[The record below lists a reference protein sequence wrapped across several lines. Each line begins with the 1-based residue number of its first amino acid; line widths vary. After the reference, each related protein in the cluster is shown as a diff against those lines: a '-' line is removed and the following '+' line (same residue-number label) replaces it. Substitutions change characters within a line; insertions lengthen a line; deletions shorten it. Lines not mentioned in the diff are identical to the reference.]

1 MHPYDVMTLKPKNPA
16 SKILIHVGVRKFSGS
31 QVVEEWDSSHG
42 PPIKLSDKLGEYL
55 MRLGDSNSLCLNIM
69 IQLLPRG
76 KVRVDFRDTSERLQ
90 LINEQDTTS
99 RGEAV
104 LVFDHYIQENK
115 VKSEPPQNTQ
125 RIIIETPKVNLP
137 R

>member
-1 MHPYDVMTLKPKNPA
+1 MTLKPKKPA

-31 QVVEEWDSSHG
+31 QIVEEWDSSQG
-42 PPIKLSDKLGEYL
+42 PPIKLSDKIGEYL

-69 IQLLPRG
+69 IQLLTRG

-90 LINEQDTTS
+90 LISEQDTTS
-99 RGEAV
+99 RAEAV
-104 LVFDHYIQENK
+104 LVFDHYIAENK
-115 VKSEPPQNTQ
+115 VKSETPEQTQ
-125 RIIIETPKVNLP
+125 RIIIETPKVKLP